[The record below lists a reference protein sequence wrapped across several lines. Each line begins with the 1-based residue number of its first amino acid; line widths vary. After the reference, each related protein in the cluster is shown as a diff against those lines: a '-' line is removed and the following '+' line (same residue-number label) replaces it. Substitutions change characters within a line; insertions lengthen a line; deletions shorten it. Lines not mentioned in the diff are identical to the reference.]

1 MDWFPHPLPQLHLCL
16 SHIIHQQPIQDIHLK
31 MRSKVFHPHHF
42 PTVPRDSQQT
52 RQCWVLIQPKQ
63 SFSAASSQKRSSF
76 RIFRLWVAISQE
88 NLLSFHP
95 HQQHLSR
102 REQCL
107 DRQPDN
113 FLFNNHSAMVHK
125 EWCLHHSLCL
135 DFLHLLFRLVLF
147 VLISSW
153 LLSKQI
159 NLIKTLKTVGV
170 FDMTRCQEV
179 LHT

>member
-1 MDWFPHPLPQLHLCL
+1 
-16 SHIIHQQPIQDIHLK
+16 

-42 PTVPRDSQQT
+42 PKVPRDSQQT

-76 RIFRLWVAISQE
+76 RTFRPWVAISQE

-102 REQCL
+102 RQQCL

-125 EWCLHHSLCL
+125 EWCLHHNLCL
-135 DFLHLLFRLVLF
+135 DFLHLLFRH
-147 VLISSW
+147 LIRRPHTYLNRIQQGTIKA
-153 LLSKQI
+153 LLLWELSNMMI
-159 NLIKTLKTVGV
+159 LS
-170 FDMTRCQEV
+170 
-179 LHT
+179 